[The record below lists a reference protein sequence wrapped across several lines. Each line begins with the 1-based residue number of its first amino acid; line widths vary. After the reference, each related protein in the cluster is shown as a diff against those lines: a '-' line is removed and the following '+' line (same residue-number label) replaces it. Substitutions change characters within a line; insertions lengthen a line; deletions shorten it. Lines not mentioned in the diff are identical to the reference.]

1 VSSGVHA
8 RGDGSF
14 GRSAGTQTLKGAA
27 LLAIAVAIGAL
38 LLHTAPANS
47 TTAVSTTPGL
57 TPTTKPPKPA
67 RTTRTTVAAA
77 PLVTTT
83 AAPQPHPVGQVKIA
97 VANGSGVAGLAG
109 RIRAQLNSAGF
120 NTSVPALNAPA
131 PVATTSVY
139 YIAGYAPDAAAIAT
153 TQLSLPATVVK
164 PMPTPPPV
172 PANTI
177 AGVDVLVIAGADIG
191 GVTTNTTEAPAGNT
205 IAPSPTVSSKPPATT
220 IPSHPPTSA
229 HTTTTVRATTT
240 TR

>member
-1 VSSGVHA
+1 VSPGVHA

-47 TTAVSTTPGL
+47 TTAVSTTPSL
-57 TPTTKPPKPA
+57 TPTTKPKPPK
-67 RTTRTTVAAA
+67 TSRTTVAAA

-83 AAPQPHPVGQVKIA
+83 AAPQPHPAGQVKVA

-120 NTSVPALNAPA
+120 NTSVPALNSPA

-139 YIAGYAPDAAAIAT
+139 YISGYAPDAAAIAT
-153 TQLSLPATVVK
+153 TQLSLAGTVVK

-172 PANTI
+172 PASTI
-177 AGVDVLVIAGADIG
+177 VGVDVLVVAGADIG

-220 IPSHPPTSA
+220 IPSHPPTSV